1 MEIRP
6 ACTQDIGEI
15 SEIYRRSVEEDIA
28 SFELTPPT
36 QPDMLARM
44 KSLVERNYPYLVAEI
59 DGAIAGYAYASAYRP
74 RPAYEKT
81 VEDTVYVSP
90 EYWRK
95 GVARSLLSQLIQN
108 CKQSDYRQMIGIV
121 ACEPGVDH
129 DSNASIRLHRQ
140 AGFSTS
146 GHLKSVGYKH
156 DKWLDVVL
164 MQLTL

>member
-6 ACTQDIGEI
+6 ACTQEIGEI

-95 GVARSLLSQLIQN
+95 GVAQSLLSQLIQN
-108 CKQSDYRQMIGIV
+108 CKQ
-121 ACEPGVDH
+121 
-129 DSNASIRLHRQ
+129 
-140 AGFSTS
+140 
-146 GHLKSVGYKH
+146 
-156 DKWLDVVL
+156 
-164 MQLTL
+164 